1 MSTEKR
7 VLLAVFLI
15 AIVLVLSNMLM
26 TPPSRD
32 TGPLEGG
39 KVDPV
44 ETPIEE
50 SREEELPLAE
60 TSIHMT
66 PEVEREGTPE
76 DTVWVETDLYRMGIS
91 SIGGRMISMELK
103 EYDSYLGNGGVQL
116 IPPRDIGFMGLRVI
130 VEKDTL
136 HLDHLNLRPSA
147 SWIDASQG
155 EKKLVL
161 SHPVGDQGSLSLVYR
176 FKPGEY
182 LIGASL
188 QLPGA
193 VSDRNMNLQVDL
205 LPRLM
210 PTEVDSVKN
219 DINYFGT
226 VMGSVLGDVEKV
238 DIGDLDEGEENSVY
252 KEGPFLWAG
261 VKNKYFVAALVSK
274 DVPMKGVVS
283 RGSESRRKIGL
294 TATLPPGDG
303 GREFAMELYIGPQD
317 YYRLSA
323 LGVGMEDIV
332 QYGWWIIRPFTR
344 MILVILLWMHQFINN
359 YGVVIILFSVI
370 TKIAFYPL
378 TQKSLRAS
386 QDLQK
391 VQPLLKE
398 LREKHKKDPQ
408 KLQQETM
415 RLYKEH
421 KVNPLGGCL
430 PLLVQMPVLW
440 ALFYV
445 FRMTIEFRGAGFALW
460 IQDLSAPDSPPVLPV
475 VMGLSMFLQQKLSP
489 QSADP
494 KMAPMM
500 YIMPVVLTIIFINFP
515 AGLVLYWTV
524 NNILA
529 IAQQYL
535 MMRNRTPQP
544 AAKKPSNE
552 PA

>member
-1 MSTEKR
+1 LNIEKR

-15 AIVLVLSNMLM
+15 AVVLVLSNMFM
-26 TPPSRD
+26 APPTRD
-32 TGPLEGG
+32 VGPR
-39 KVDPV
+39 
-44 ETPIEE
+44 EE
-50 SREEELPLAE
+50 SAIEQPTAPTAE
-60 TSIHMT
+60 KEYVDVLRQEVAIPVAPKEDEIT
-66 PEVEREGTPE
+66 PEA
-76 DTVWVETDLYRMGIS
+76 TVWVDTDLYRLGIS
-91 SIGGRMISMELK
+91 STGGRLISMELK
-103 EYDSYLGNGGVQL
+103 EYASYLGNGGVQL
-116 IPPRDIGFMGLRVI
+116 IPAQDVGFMGLRVI

-136 HLDHLNLRPSA
+136 HLDRLSLVPSTTRV
-147 SWIDASQG
+147 DASQS
-155 EKKLVL
+155 EKRLVF
-161 SHPVGDQGSLSLVYR
+161 SHPVGDQDSLSLVYR
-176 FKPGEY
+176 FSPGEY
-182 LIGASL
+182 VIDATL

-193 VSDRNMNLQVDL
+193 VTDRDITLQVDL

-226 VMGSVLGDVEKV
+226 VMGSLLGDVEKV
-238 DIGDLDEGEENSVY
+238 DIGDLDEGDDNSVY

-274 DVPMKGVVS
+274 EVPMKGVIS
-283 RGSESRRKIGL
+283 RGAESQRRIGL
-294 TATLPPGDG
+294 TATLPPGEG
-303 GREFAMELYIGPQD
+303 GRVFAMELYLGPQD

-344 MILVILLWMHQFINN
+344 MILVILLWMHQFISN

-398 LREKHKKDPQ
+398 LKEKYKKDPQ

-415 RLYKEH
+415 RLYKEQ

-445 FRMTIEFRGAGFALW
+445 FRMTIEFRGAGFTLW

-500 YIMPVVLTIIFINFP
+500 YVMPVVLTIIFINFP

-529 IAQQYL
+529 IAQQYFL
-535 MMRNRTPQP
+535 MKKGTQP
-544 AAKKPSNE
+544 PAVKKPSKQ